1 VLFSPPKVITLCPIS
16 LLIINAVVL
25 WGLLWLLIVSALG
38 ALELLSLLMIVI
50 TLRRW
55 ITITYGHAN
64 MFWKNDA
71 DLWLKRNNIST
82 KIHHIRRDADMKT

>member
-1 VLFSPPKVITLCPIS
+1 MLFSPPKVITLPPIS

-71 DLWLKRNNIST
+71 DLWLKRNDILWRAYNLT
-82 KIHHIRRDADMKT
+82 